1 VKIRERGFYSRVYCL
16 IKGWNHGKLA
26 LFLRFQSCPSEYLD
40 PLLDGRR
47 FRATAILSE
56 LAARSEF
63 FTRRSIARIG

>member
-1 VKIRERGFYSRVYCL
+1 MRKKGCSSR
-16 IKGWNHGKLA
+16 
-26 LFLRFQSCPSEYLD
+26 PSEYSD

-47 FRATAILSE
+47 FRAIAILSE

>member
-1 VKIRERGFYSRVYCL
+1 MRSLVF
-16 IKGWNHGKLA
+16 A
-26 LFLRFQSCPSEYLD
+26 LTLRNPTGRAAD

-47 FRATAILSE
+47 FRAAAILSE